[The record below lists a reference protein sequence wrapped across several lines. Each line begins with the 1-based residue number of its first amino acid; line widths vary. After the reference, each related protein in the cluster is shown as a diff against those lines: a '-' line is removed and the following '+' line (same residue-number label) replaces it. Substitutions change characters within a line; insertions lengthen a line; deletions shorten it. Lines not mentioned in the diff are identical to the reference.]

1 MKLYGSATS
10 ACTHKV
16 LMVFAEKG
24 QEAELVEVD
33 VLRGEDK
40 QPEHMARMP
49 FGEIPTL
56 DDDGFVLYE
65 SRAII
70 RYLDQRLPG
79 PSLTPDDP
87 RLHGLMEQWISVEQ
101 SYVSGPVWDLVRAG
115 PVYEI
120 IRRSPAVD
128 LFPPRPDDE
137 SIAAARAELKRA
149 FGVLDAALA
158 TGPYLAGPEFSLA
171 EVTFLPYL
179 TYLSASHGGD
189 LIAERPHL
197 AEWWHRISSRPTWQA
212 VGKVLTSID

>member
-1 MKLYGSATS
+1 MKVYGSATS

-24 QEAELVEVD
+24 HEAELVEVD

-40 QPEHMARMP
+40 QPEHVARMP
-49 FGEIPTL
+49 FGEIPAL
-56 DDDGFVLYE
+56 DDDGFLLYE

-87 RLHGLMEQWISVEQ
+87 RL
-101 SYVSGPVWDLVRAG
+101 SGPVWDLVRSG

-137 SIAAARAELKRA
+137 SIAGARAELARA

-158 TGPYLAGPEFSLA
+158 DQPYLAGPEFSLA

-179 TYLSASHGGD
+179 TYLSASGGGD

-197 AEWWHRISSRPTWQA
+197 AAWWDRISARPSWRA
-212 VGKVLTSID
+212 VGRVLTSID